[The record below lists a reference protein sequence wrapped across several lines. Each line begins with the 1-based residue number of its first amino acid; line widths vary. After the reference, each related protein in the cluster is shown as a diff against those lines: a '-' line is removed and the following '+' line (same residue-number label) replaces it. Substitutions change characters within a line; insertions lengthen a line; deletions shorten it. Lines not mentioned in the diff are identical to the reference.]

1 VIEAF
6 RAHASQAGLLLDFDG
21 TLSEVVARPE
31 LARLAPGA
39 REALEALT
47 ARYALV
53 AVITGRRAEE
63 VAALVDV
70 DGVSYEGLYGMQEGA
85 PELAFAVLPQ
95 VEAAA
100 SAEPAA
106 WVEDKGASVAVHY
119 RQADDPDTARSR
131 LIAALAPVAASN
143 GLVLSE
149 GKRVVELVPPDR
161 PLKGGAVERLVGEW
175 ALGAALVAGDDV
187 ADLDAFE
194 ALNRLAARGLTTVK
208 VAVRGDETPAP
219 LVESA
224 DVVVE
229 GPAGLVELLRDL
241 V

>member
-6 RAHASQAGLLLDFDG
+6 RAHASHAGLLLDFDG

-31 LARLAPGA
+31 LARPAPGA

-47 ARYALV
+47 ARFALV

-70 DGVSYEGLYGMQEGA
+70 DGVTYEGLYGMQEDA

-100 SAEPAA
+100 SVEPAA

-119 RQADDPDTARSR
+119 RQADDPDTARPR
-131 LIAALAPVAASN
+131 LIAALAAVAAST

-161 PLKGGAVERLVGEW
+161 PLKGGAVERLVGAW
-175 ALGAALVAGDDV
+175 ALTAALVAGDDV
-187 ADLDAFE
+187 ADLDSFE
-194 ALNRLAARGLTTVK
+194 ALDRLAARGLTTVK
-208 VAVRGDETPAP
+208 VAVRGDETPAR

-229 GPAGLVELLRDL
+229 GPAGLVGFLRDL